1 MDNTD
6 ESQTKLDTNCIMD
19 IGILNANDMDEQTN
33 TDYCPHN
40 KILFVIHRTENGCY
54 LTKPENNNL

>member
-1 MDNTD
+1 MENTD
-6 ESQTKLDTNCIMD
+6 ELQTKSDNNCIMD
-19 IGILNANDMDEQTN
+19 IGVLNDVDEQKN